1 MMKVEIW
8 LRGKKLCETNDYNPA
23 IRELE
28 QIVLKAGYVI
38 ETRGEDGKIIKKVQK
53 GSLKTSLNKTNIIIK
68 GDITTWYN

>member
-23 IRELE
+23 IREFE

-38 ETRGEDGKIIKKVQK
+38 ETRGGDGKIIKKV
-53 GSLKTSLNKTNIIIK
+53 
-68 GDITTWYN
+68 